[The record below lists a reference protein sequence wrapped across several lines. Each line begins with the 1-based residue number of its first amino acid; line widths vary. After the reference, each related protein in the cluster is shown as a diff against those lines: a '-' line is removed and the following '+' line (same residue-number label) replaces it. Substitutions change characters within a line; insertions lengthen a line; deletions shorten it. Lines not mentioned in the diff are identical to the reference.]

1 MKDLKYLFAYSIPL
15 STLLSI
21 YFLGIYSYGSV
32 FYAFIVIP
40 LLEVLVQSPEHELV
54 EEDKSSRLKN
64 ILFDVML
71 YGNLPLVFGI
81 LGYGFYVI
89 SLVVSIITVVLLI
102 RWLKLKK
109 NK

>member
-40 LLEVLVQSPEHELV
+40 LLEVLVKSPEHELV
-54 EEDKSSRLKN
+54 R
-64 ILFDVML
+64 
-71 YGNLPLVFGI
+71 
-81 LGYGFYVI
+81 
-89 SLVVSIITVVLLI
+89 
-102 RWLKLKK
+102 RR
-109 NK
+109 